1 MNIRSDLFS
10 IILII
15 PVVLTGCKTTG
26 TTLGET
32 QYNIFFSPAAHV
44 EQLLDEGDIKAAN
57 SVYEGQKDYFTEN
70 VESSTEILDR
80 LASDTATSV
89 LPDVK
94 RAKLSLE
101 ESSWPTQPKKWSSV
115 RNAIAKA
122 EGVVDD
128 VATYY
133 ILKGRLNEVRSL
145 GALEDELRGFKSE
158 IEDTAIDAFAEY
170 SILEKSNFFDH
181 YPVSI
186 DAKKFLATHEAAWT
200 THLED
205 ADTDGLL
212 HLSSEYGHQLPD
224 SLAAGLGKHYY
235 NAIIARDADNTKP
248 GFGRLIEALKA
259 TREAGLTLEEIPD
272 GKVAFIQVTSRT
284 LLDEGEI
291 EFPISIKVDV
301 PFEAAAADLD
311 EAFESPLAKDADI
324 LILVDIAAA
333 RTFRDVTS
341 YDRVSSEYQS
351 GTNSVPNPMYRTTDS
366 ALDQARMAYQQATMA
381 QSVHQASYCDGLAC
395 IGKLFASAIY
405 ASRTEE
411 AQKAMTSAMAKL
423 NRTPTHIDK
432 PVYSAY
438 QFSKATMEVAKEAT
452 VNYYIID
459 RMSRTYLSDTFDVRQ
474 TQTFTIA
481 YDIHDKDKKRY
492 SNLANTDTEED
503 VSSFGEESIEIKLTS
518 ILRQFT
524 DRPSEIKPLP
534 SLLEIRE
541 EVLADKNL
549 ALAAYR
555 ERQYEVVP
563 KDDTRFESVV
573 VVLHPGGGLGSGFF
587 VRDDLVVTNYHV
599 IEGTKFVELQMVDGQ
614 ETFGKVIA
622 HDVRLDLA
630 LIKVQARGQPI
641 NFYSDRQLPQG
652 DMVEA
657 IGHPEGLKFSITRG
671 IISGLREIESSYAPG
686 GRKIRFIQTDTAIN
700 PGNSGGPLYLGDLVI
715 GVNTQKLA
723 ATELEGLSFAIH
735 YSEVIKFLE
744 KHGIAPSMETS

>member
-1 MNIRSDLFS
+1 MSVVKSFALFF
-10 IILII
+10 LIGI
-15 PVVLTGCKTTG
+15 VVTGCKTTG
-26 TTLGET
+26 TSMGET
-32 QYNIFFSPAAHV
+32 QYNIFFSPAAHI
-44 EQLLDEGDIKAAN
+44 EQLLGEGDIRTAN
-57 SVYEGQKDYFTEN
+57 AVYRSQSQYFREN
-70 VESSTEILDR
+70 LDSSTEVLDQ
-80 LASDTATSV
+80 LANKVASLVQPNASAAKNDLISV
-89 LPDVK
+89 N
-94 RAKLSLE
+94 
-101 ESSWPTQPKKWSSV
+101 WPTQPKEWGTI
-115 RNAIAKA
+115 RNRLSKAKEVIREIDA
-122 EGVVDD
+122 YD
-128 VATYY
+128 
-133 ILKGRLNEVRSL
+133 ILKDRNIEVPSL
-145 GALEDELRGFKSE
+145 KTLINAVSDLESD
-158 IEDTAIDAFAEY
+158 IEVAAIDAFTEY
-170 SILEKSNFFDH
+170 SIFEKPDFFNH
-181 YPVSI
+181 YPITI
-186 DAKKFLATHEAAWT
+186 DAKEFLETNEIAWVA
-200 THLED
+200 HLED
-205 ADTDGLL
+205 SDIDGLL
-212 HLSSEYGHQLPD
+212 HLISEYGHQLPYT
-224 SLAAGLGKHYY
+224 LAAGLGKHYY
-235 NAIIARDADNTKP
+235 RAILTRDAASTKP
-248 GFGRLIEALKA
+248 EFVRLIEALNA

-272 GKVAFIQVTSRT
+272 SKVVFIQVTSRT

-301 PFEAAAADLD
+301 PFEAAAVDMD
-311 EAFESPLAKDADI
+311 EAFESPIAKDADI

-341 YDRVSSEYQS
+341 YDRLSSEYQS
-351 GTNSVPNPMYRTTDS
+351 GTNSVPNPKYRTASS
-366 ALDQARMAYQQATMA
+366 ALDQARMAYQQAAMNQA
-381 QSVHQASYCDGLAC
+381 VNNASYCEGLAC
-395 IGKLFASAIY
+395 LGNAIAGIGYAITTGE
-405 ASRTEE
+405 TEE
-411 AQKAMTSAMAKL
+411 AINSAMANL

-452 VNYYIID
+452 VNYYVID
-459 RMSRTYLSDTFDVRQ
+459 RVSQTYLSDTFDVRQ

-481 YDIHDKDKKRY
+481 YDIHNKDKNRS

-503 VSSFGEESIEIKLTS
+503 ASSFEEEPVEIRLTS

-524 DRPSEIKPLP
+524 DRPSEIEPLP
-534 SLLEIRE
+534 SAIEIRE

-563 KDDTRFESVV
+563 QDDSRFESVV

-599 IEGTKFVELQMVDGQ
+599 IEGTKFVELQMFDGQ

-622 HDVRLDLA
+622 YDVRLDLA

-686 GRKIRFIQTDTAIN
+686 GNKIRFIQTDTAIN
-700 PGNSGGPLYLGDLVI
+700 PGNSGGPLYLGNLVI

-735 YSEVIKFLE
+735 YSEVIEFL
-744 KHGIAPSMETS
+744 KNHGVVPGMETS